1 MLAFRLTDTKI
12 LRSSSF
18 VMAATAPAVGFYNL
32 GSSCFINA
40 SVQAVLG
47 VPVLVRKL
55 AAPTSETERHLQDV
69 LNSMHLGQARR
80 IPEPFT
86 RTSYNGRQ
94 EDAAEFL
101 VRLLDDCEGL
111 QLSLRG
117 QEVPRLLCQHC
128 GHGRNLPAD
137 SFLHLQLTLQYEAP
151 LLSVQEAIDRYLQQ
165 RHIADDF
172 RGWSCWQ
179 SECINKELAE
189 DPPLWSTNITQWPEV
204 LMLSLKR
211 WNTERRMLAHKVDCT
226 DALVVGDRTY
236 RLQSL
241 VAHIGASADSGH
253 YVAYR
258 RQEKHV
264 LKCNDQIVTILP
276 DFVLPAEEKAYI
288 LYYVRDNADASD
300 GAAGQGV
307 IDLDSDSDV
316 IVQEDAAPSKGQKRF
331 FFAEHVPTAK
341 RHSSGQS
348 DNVEESDL
356 EKLLEKEMDAF
367 FAEQTQK
374 DKTFQSAKPSVPAL
388 PNSRRA
394 LSRFSS
400 EEMAQIA
407 GIIKQHTATKEVI
420 AALSVAISKFT
431 VDNPQAE
438 GYISQSTIR
447 NWVKDHSKLDR
458 AISAATPKELSSKMR
473 VAPVGSARAS
483 LPEFVQEAVGDSLQS
498 AQNMEDFLAA
508 LRRSIPDF
516 SESDVNA
523 ENYIPRTTLRRW
535 FLRTGQRLF
544 NSQPDGDEPKNWDFE
559 VDQSFAVSVPKPGK
573 LEMTVDSDD
582 DIAQWL
588 SHGAWTFC
596 PHCGRRRPRSQVTSL
611 KVLQPASIC
620 RPRCDPTASEL
631 LHPRVAE
638 ENKKTKLDAYVT
650 PNSQDWEPLLQEL
663 QLTGLPIV
671 DNISKKDLESLAVLD
686 LKVEFQ
692 TRRGG
697 NAQIT
702 TKQKKAVIRGRWKSL
717 PLVEVPR
724 SDLAKKLFCWLLAN
738 NDTYAHWV
746 SLHQQLASENKDNE
760 NPWRE
765 LSTAS
770 LLLRSPG
777 IEVAARPWL
786 YPLASYADSDLL
798 SRLAPLNW
806 VGSSS
811 LPSIR
816 TSFMRKLTSRC
827 IDYGRDFAL
836 KSLLYDTA
844 MAKTITSLIS
854 VANQKHIAPEFAS
867 MQQDMFE
874 GYWLLQLRKM
884 EDVCRREHEKTNDFS
899 KTFPN
904 IFFTI
909 APAEWR
915 YLLPQGLILEGSLS
929 YQQDLIT
936 LHLHHTMRVLLE
948 LQLINHPDNLK
959 SIGIASINHW
969 SFRFEFQSR
978 GTLHLHGVL
987 WAELMPEWTA
997 ADITGRTGESS
1008 SAFLRLLE
1016 SLFKS
1021 RADVQCGDGNHNLM
1035 KYVAGYLAKASDA
1048 LQFVSK
1054 QTANEDTK
1062 WRQAY
1067 RLLCKRSPT
1076 EQEIV
1081 MEFAGLS
1088 MVKHSFTGTDIFAPI
1103 PGSDA
1108 NNNSRRQY
1116 EAYQRH
1122 LKGPVGQLE
1131 DPGEITFIQW
1141 LRLYQVV
1148 SDGNDGTVLRPR
1160 NQAGPAKGKPC
1171 GVAMSF
1177 PFELLDIYV
1186 GAWAASCLPGMLE
1199 ERLLPDVPLGLHLPG
1214 FEDELCRRRSF
1225 AAPQMCQ
1232 HLKAVLCLNE
1242 FLMDG
1247 ADPRSYNPDLTKFFA
1262 KVEPE
1267 LLVRGI
1273 NADRISTFMAKI
1285 QATHMLLLQIRDGHE
1300 DAGFWTAANLPGYP
1314 RRQWSAEQ
1322 QAVLTWVQE
1331 RLGISDAAEIRN
1343 RILQVSGSP
1352 GTGKTEV
1359 VIAAAKLALDDDC
1372 RVLIAGPIGLLVAM
1386 YRLRLPANDRLT
1398 METIHS
1404 AFKLTRPADAAYIP
1418 PGRLRRYDVIIFD
1431 EVSQID
1437 GQVWDDLKTALAELH
1452 PGPLI
1457 LFVGDF
1463 QQLQP
1468 VHGLPQLQLDLD
1480 AQVREG
1486 TVDRIDLKNH
1496 NMARS
1501 IDPSMLGFLNEVR
1514 ERQPS
1519 RRELQQFFAGRIW
1532 SQSEATARAKEWED
1546 QTEKSFTFLTV
1557 TNKAAASLNRAR
1569 LAVDFP
1575 TEAELLANDAGIPA
1589 ENGNVLI
1596 SSGMRIRLTY
1606 NVNKQEGFVNGN
1618 SGIVRLPLR
1627 KDVFVMET
1635 TQKQSVLVYPITLR
1649 GRKFL
1654 PVAYGYATTMRRA
1667 QGATLEGVG
1676 LWFDRRL
1683 PDRGY
1688 AYVGV
1693 SRAKLRDSVFH
1704 VGKLRQ
1710 TDWLPVGEPT
1720 EDEHTCL
1727 SIFSESSNNEEEE
1740 SSELE
1745 SQSLEASSGDFDRSA
1760 DE

>member
-1 MLAFRLTDTKI
+1 
-12 LRSSSF
+12 
-18 VMAATAPAVGFYNL
+18 MAATAPAVGFYNL

-40 SVQAVLG
+40 SMQAVLG

-316 IVQEDAAPSKGQKRF
+316 IVQEDA
-331 FFAEHVPTAK
+331 
-341 RHSSGQS
+341 
-348 DNVEESDL
+348 
-356 EKLLEKEMDAF
+356 
-367 FAEQTQK
+367 
-374 DKTFQSAKPSVPAL
+374 
-388 PNSRRA
+388 
-394 LSRFSS
+394 
-400 EEMAQIA
+400 
-407 GIIKQHTATKEVI
+407 EVI

-473 VAPVGSARAS
+473 VAPVRSARAS

-884 EDVCRREHEKTNDFS
+884 EDVCRREHEKTNDFG

-915 YLLPQGLILEGSLS
+915 YLLPEGLILEGSLS
-929 YQQDLIT
+929 DQQDLIT

-969 SFRFEFQSR
+969 SFRFEFQ
-978 GTLHLHGVL
+978 
-987 WAELMPEWTA
+987 
-997 ADITGRTGESS
+997 
-1008 SAFLRLLE
+1008 
-1016 SLFKS
+1016 S

-1122 LKGPVGQLE
+1122 LKGPVGQFE

-1141 LRLYQVV
+1141 LRLYQVI
-1148 SDGNDGTVLRPR
+1148 SDGNEGTVLRPR

-1199 ERLLPDVPLGLHLPG
+1199 ERLLPDVPPGLQLPG

-1300 DAGFWTAANLPGYP
+1300 DAGFWTAADLPGYP

-1331 RLGISDAAEIRN
+1331 RLTISDAAETRN

-1480 AQVREG
+1480 AQVGEG

-1501 IDPSMLGFLNEVR
+1501 IDPSMLAFLNEVR

-1569 LAVDFP
+1569 LALDFP
-1575 TEAELLANDAGIPA
+1575 REAELLASDAGIPA

-1606 NVNKQEGFVNGN
+1606 NVNKQEGF
-1618 SGIVRLPLR
+1618 
-1627 KDVFVMET
+1627 
-1635 TQKQSVLVYPITLR
+1635 
-1649 GRKFL
+1649 
-1654 PVAYGYATTMRRA
+1654 
-1667 QGATLEGVG
+1667 
-1676 LWFDRRL
+1676 
-1683 PDRGY
+1683 
-1688 AYVGV
+1688 
-1693 SRAKLRDSVFH
+1693 
-1704 VGKLRQ
+1704 
-1710 TDWLPVGEPT
+1710 
-1720 EDEHTCL
+1720 
-1727 SIFSESSNNEEEE
+1727 
-1740 SSELE
+1740 
-1745 SQSLEASSGDFDRSA
+1745 
-1760 DE
+1760 